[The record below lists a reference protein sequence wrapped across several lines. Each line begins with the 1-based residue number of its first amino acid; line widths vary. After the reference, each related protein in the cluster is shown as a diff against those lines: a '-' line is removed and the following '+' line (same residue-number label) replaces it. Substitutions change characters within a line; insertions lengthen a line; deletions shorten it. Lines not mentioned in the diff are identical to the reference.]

1 MTENNSQKK
10 QQAVE
15 LLKIHYGFDKFRP
28 GQEEAIDAILDGKD
42 VLVVMPTGG
51 GKSLIYQL
59 PALVLDGVAIVV
71 SPLIA
76 LMKDQVDAMNKIGVP
91 ATFINS
97 AISPDEAKERLG
109 LVKKEFYKLLYIAP
123 ERFYNDEFIAA
134 LAEVNVKLFAVDEA
148 HCISQWGHDFRPA
161 YMRLGKAIEMCGRPP
176 IAALTATA
184 TPEVKEDIVKQLGM
198 VKAEKIITGFT
209 RPNLQFGVIKAPDAQ
224 KLSLIADTAES
235 IEGCGIIYTGTR
247 AKAEQITDLLL
258 ERGLQA
264 VFYHA
269 GMDPESRNWTQEN
282 FLQGKT
288 KIIVATNAFG
298 LGIDKKDVRFVI
310 HHDMPGTIEA
320 YYQEAGRAGRDG
332 APSLCLLFFAPRDR
346 FLREFFIKGDN
357 PAPETVLEI
366 YEILTNYAGGLTPGD
381 KTDRIF
387 TTYAELMEGLSDD
400 VPDMAVGTCLKI
412 LEKDGYIARSSEKT
426 SPAFLRLINNHQ
438 TTLDFISKQAK
449 KQVEILNKLQARFA
463 KELFDGWEFDL
474 DEVAGIIDVGR
485 EALVRSINAWK
496 KAQLVEYNPP
506 KRGTEITILK
516 RVPRSEVKIDFT
528 AMREKAARAYHK
540 LDEMEDYVYH
550 FGCRPEYIL
559 NYFGEYDVK
568 PCGKC
573 DNCLGGR
580 EEIRDK
586 REEKNNEREVNPPRF
601 RQGRSHPSRGGEYFK
616 SPLERGGRAA
626 RTGCVTDFDGIKVEK
641 KTLNTKLTQLETL
654 ELFNKNYDPA
664 AIAAARELTLNTIY
678 EHLAFL
684 VEKNLIKDISKLVNS
699 KKQEKIIAAIKKVGA
714 DKLTPIK
721 DELGDDYSWEE
732 IKIARA
738 KFLSI
743 K

>member
-1 MTENNSQKK
+1 MNNDGQQKR
-10 QQAVE
+10 QAVE

-51 GKSLIYQL
+51 GKSLIFQL

-76 LMKDQVDAMNKIGVP
+76 LMKDQVDAMNQIGVP

-97 AISPDEAKERLG
+97 SISPDEAKERLA
-109 LVKKEFYKLLYIAP
+109 LVKSEFYKLLYIAP
-123 ERFYNDEFIAA
+123 ERFYNDEFVSS
-134 LAEVNVKLFAVDEA
+134 LAGLKVKLFAVDEA

-161 YMRLGKAIEMCGRPP
+161 YLRLNRAIELCGRPP

-184 TPEVKEDIVKQLGM
+184 TPEVKEDILQQLGM
-198 VKAEKIITGFT
+198 TKAEKIITGFT
-209 RPNLQFGVIKAPDAQ
+209 RPNLQFGVIKATDSQ
-224 KLSLIADTAES
+224 KLSMIADTAES
-235 IEGCGIIYTGTR
+235 IDGCGIIYTGTR
-247 AKAEQITDLLL
+247 AKAEEITDLLL
-258 ERGLQA
+258 ERGLEA

-269 GMDPESRNWTQEN
+269 GMDPESRSWTQEN
-282 FLQGKT
+282 FLKGKT

-332 APSLCLLFFAPRDR
+332 AQSLCLLFFAPKDR

-357 PAPETVLEI
+357 PTPETVLEI
-366 YEILTNYAGGLTPGD
+366 YEILTNYES
-381 KTDRIF
+381 DRIF
-387 TTYAELMEGLSDD
+387 TTYAELMENLSDK

-412 LEKDGYIARSSEKT
+412 LEKEGYIARSSEKT
-426 SPAFLRLINNHQ
+426 SPAFLRLVNNFQ
-438 TTLDFISKQAK
+438 TTLDFVSKQAK
-449 KQVEILNKLQARFA
+449 KQVEILNKLQGRFA
-463 KELFDGWEFDL
+463 AELFAGWEFDL
-474 DEVAGIIDVGR
+474 DEVAGIIEVGR

-496 KAQLVEYNPP
+496 KAELVEYTPP
-506 KRGTEITILK
+506 RRGTEIRILK
-516 RVPRSEVKIDFT
+516 RVPRAEIKIDFS
-528 AMREKAARAYHK
+528 AMRAKAARAYRK

-568 PCGKC
+568 RCGKC
-573 DNCLGGR
+573 DNCLSGTSAVTHPASPGAR
-580 EEIRDK
+580 
-586 REEKNNEREVNPPRF
+586 
-601 RQGRSHPSRGGEYFK
+601 HPSREGNRY
-616 SPLERGGRAA
+616 ERSGNKKVPSREGWRDASERRGVLSA
-626 RTGCVTDFDGIKVEK
+626 EFDEIKIEK

-654 ELFNKNYDPA
+654 DLFNKNYDPA
-664 AIAAARELTLNTIY
+664 GIAGARGLTVNTIY

-684 VEKNLIKDISKLVNS
+684 VEKNLIKNIDKLVSS
-699 KKQEKIIAAIKKVGA
+699 KKQDKIFAAIKKVGPA
-714 DKLTPIK
+714 KLTPIRE
-721 DELGDDYSWEE
+721 ELGDDYSWEE
-732 IKIARA
+732 IKIVRA
-738 KFLSI
+738 KFKQVSNN

>member
-1 MTENNSQKK
+1 
-10 QQAVE
+10 VE

-59 PALVLDGVAIVV
+59 PALVLDGVAIVI

-76 LMKDQVDAMNKIGVP
+76 LMKDQVDSMNKIGVP

-97 AISPDEAKERLG
+97 SISPDEAKERLG

-123 ERFYNDEFIAA
+123 ERFYNDEFVSA
-134 LAEVNVKLFAVDEA
+134 LSELNVKLFAVDEA
-148 HCISQWGHDFRPA
+148 HCISQWGHDFRPS
-161 YMRLGKAIEMCGRPP
+161 YMRLGKAIELCGRPP

-184 TPEVKEDIVKQLGM
+184 TPEVKEDIVKQLNM
-198 VKAEKIITGFT
+198 LKAEKIITGFA

-224 KLSLIADTAES
+224 KLSMIADAAGS

-247 AKAEQITDLLL
+247 AKAEEITDLLL
-258 ERGLQA
+258 ERGLEA

-282 FLQGKT
+282 FLKGKT

-332 APSLCLLFFAPRDR
+332 KPSLCLLFFAPKDR

-357 PAPETVLEI
+357 PTPETVLEI
-366 YEILTNYAGGLTPGD
+366 YEVLTNYE
-381 KTDRIF
+381 TDRIF
-387 TTYAELMEGLSDD
+387 TTYAELMESLSDK

-412 LEKDGYIARSSEKT
+412 LEKEGYIARSSEKT
-426 SPAFLRLINNHQ
+426 SPAFLRLVNNHQ

-449 KQVEILNKLQARFA
+449 KQVEILNKLQARFE
-463 KELFDGWEFDL
+463 KELIAGWEFDL
-474 DEVAGIIDVGR
+474 DEVAGIIETGR

-496 KAQLVEYNPP
+496 KANLVEYTPP
-506 KRGTEITILK
+506 KRGTEIQILK
-516 RVPRSEVKIDFT
+516 RVPRAEVKIDFS
-528 AMREKAARAYHK
+528 AMREKAQRAYSK
-540 LDEMEDYVYH
+540 LDEMEDYVYS
-550 FGCRPEYIL
+550 FGCRPQFIM
-559 NYFGEYDVK
+559 NYFGEYDVA

-573 DNCLGGR
+573 DNCLGGEVR
-580 EEIRDK
+580 SQKEEVRNK
-586 REEKNNEREVNPPRF
+586 KYESKNDRPRYYRKKIDDNPRAGF
-601 RQGRSHPSRGGEYFK
+601 GE
-616 SPLERGGRAA
+616 
-626 RTGCVTDFDGIKVEK
+626 IKVEK
-641 KTLNTKLTQLETL
+641 KTLSTKLTQLETL
-654 ELFNKNYDPA
+654 DLYNKGKTVA
-664 AIAAARELTLNTIY
+664 EIAAERELAENTIY
-678 EHLAFL
+678 GHLEFL
-684 VEKNLIKDISKLVNS
+684 IEKNLIKDIDKLVNS
-699 KKQEKIIAAIKKVGA
+699 KKQEKIFAAIKKVGA
-714 DKLTPIK
+714 AKLTPIK

-738 KFLSI
+738 KFLS
-743 K
+743 KK

>member
-1 MTENNSQKK
+1 MTNENIEFTAESALRDSAGAK

-59 PALVLDGVAIVV
+59 PALVSDGVTIVI

-76 LMKDQVDAMNKIGVP
+76 LMKDQVDSMNKIGVP

-97 AISPDEAKERLG
+97 SISPDEAKERLT
-109 LVKKEFYKLLYIAP
+109 LVKTEFYKLLYIAP
-123 ERFYNDEFIAA
+123 ERFYNDEFVSQ
-134 LAEVNVKLFAVDEA
+134 LAELKVKLFAVDEA

-161 YMRLGKAIEMCGRPP
+161 YMRLGRAIEMCGRPP

-184 TPEVKEDIVKQLGM
+184 TPEVKEDILKQLGM
-198 VKAEKIITGFT
+198 TKAEKIITGFT

-224 KLSLIADTAES
+224 KLSLIADTAEN

-247 AKAEQITDLLL
+247 AKAEEITDLLL
-258 ERGLQA
+258 ERGLEA

-269 GMDPESRNWTQEN
+269 GMDPESRSWTQEN
-282 FLQGKT
+282 FLTGKT

-332 APSLCLLFFAPRDR
+332 APSLCLLFFAPKDR

-357 PAPETVLEI
+357 PTPETVLEI
-366 YEILTNYAGGLTPGD
+366 YEVLTNYE
-381 KTDRIF
+381 TDRIF
-387 TTYAELMEGLSDD
+387 TTYAELMENLSDK

-412 LEKDGYIARSSEKT
+412 LEKEGYIARSSEKT
-426 SPAFLRLINNHQ
+426 SPAFLRQVNNHQ
-438 TTLDFISKQAK
+438 MTLDFISKQAK
-449 KQVEILNKLQARFA
+449 KQVEILNKLQARFD
-463 KELFDGWEFDL
+463 KELIDGWEFDL
-474 DEVAGIIDVGR
+474 DEVAGIIETSR

-496 KAQLVEYNPP
+496 KAELVEYTPP
-506 KRGTEITILK
+506 KRGTEIQILK
-516 RVPRSEVKIDFT
+516 RVPREEVKIDFS
-528 AMREKAARAYHK
+528 AMREKARRAYRK

-568 PCGKC
+568 LCGKC
-573 DNCLGGR
+573 DNCLGGGEVR
-580 EEIRDK
+580 SQKAEVRNKKYESGNDKPLYYRKRSEENI
-586 REEKNNEREVNPPRF
+586 
-601 RQGRSHPSRGGEYFK
+601 G
-616 SPLERGGRAA
+616 
-626 RTGCVTDFDGIKVEK
+626 TGFGDIKVEK
-641 KTLNTKLTQLETL
+641 KTLSTKLTQLETL
-654 ELFNKNYDPA
+654 DLYNKGKSIA
-664 AIAAARELTLNTIY
+664 EIAAERGFAENTIY
-678 EHLAFL
+678 GHLEFL
-684 VEKNLIKDISKLVNS
+684 IEKKLIKDVDKLVS
-699 KKQEKIIAAIKKVGA
+699 AKKQDKIFAAIKKVGA
-714 DKLTPIK
+714 AKLTPIK

-732 IKIARA
+732 IKLARA
-738 KFLSI
+738 KFKSRSA
-743 K
+743 

>member
-1 MTENNSQKK
+1 MNTENTHKK

-59 PALVLDGVAIVV
+59 PALVLDGVAIVI

-76 LMKDQVDAMNKIGVP
+76 LMKDQVDSMNKIGVP

-97 AISPDEAKERLG
+97 SISPDEAKERLG

-123 ERFYNDEFIAA
+123 ERFYNDEFVSA
-134 LAEVNVKLFAVDEA
+134 LSELNVKLFAVDEA
-148 HCISQWGHDFRPA
+148 HCISQWGHDFRPS
-161 YMRLGKAIEMCGRPP
+161 YMRLGKAIELCGRPP

-184 TPEVKEDIVKQLGM
+184 TPEVKEDIVKQLNM
-198 VKAEKIITGFT
+198 LKAEKIITGFA

-224 KLSLIADTAES
+224 KLSMIADAAGS

-247 AKAEQITDLLL
+247 AKAEEITDLLL
-258 ERGLQA
+258 ERGLEA

-282 FLQGKT
+282 FLKGKT

-332 APSLCLLFFAPRDR
+332 KPSLCLLFFAPKDR

-357 PAPETVLEI
+357 PTPETVLEI
-366 YEILTNYAGGLTPGD
+366 YEVLTNYE
-381 KTDRIF
+381 TDRIF
-387 TTYAELMEGLSDD
+387 TTYAELMESLSDK

-412 LEKDGYIARSSEKT
+412 LEKEGYIARSSEKT
-426 SPAFLRLINNHQ
+426 SPAFLRLVNNHQ

-449 KQVEILNKLQARFA
+449 KQVEILNKLQARFE
-463 KELFDGWEFDL
+463 KELIAGWEFDL
-474 DEVAGIIDVGR
+474 DEVAGIIETGR

-496 KAQLVEYNPP
+496 KANLVEYTPP
-506 KRGTEITILK
+506 KRGTEIQILK
-516 RVPRSEVKIDFT
+516 RVPRAEVKIDFS
-528 AMREKAARAYHK
+528 AMREKAQRAYSK
-540 LDEMEDYVYH
+540 LDEMEDYVYS
-550 FGCRPEYIL
+550 FGCRPQFIM
-559 NYFGEYDVK
+559 NYFGEYDVA

-573 DNCLGGR
+573 DNCLGGEVR
-580 EEIRDK
+580 SQKEEVRNK
-586 REEKNNEREVNPPRF
+586 KYESKNDRPRYYRKKIDDNPRAGF
-601 RQGRSHPSRGGEYFK
+601 GE
-616 SPLERGGRAA
+616 
-626 RTGCVTDFDGIKVEK
+626 IKVEK
-641 KTLNTKLTQLETL
+641 KTLSTKLTQLETL
-654 ELFNKNYDPA
+654 DLYNKGKTVA
-664 AIAAARELTLNTIY
+664 EIAAERELAENTIY
-678 EHLAFL
+678 GHLEFL
-684 VEKNLIKDISKLVNS
+684 IEKNLIKDIDKLVNS
-699 KKQEKIIAAIKKVGA
+699 KKQEKIFAAIKKVGA
-714 DKLTPIK
+714 AKLTPIK

-738 KFLSI
+738 KFLS
-743 K
+743 KK